1 MIWARIKDG
10 IVTNCIVLDD
20 LSLKDLFSE
29 GYDYFIRVDELD
41 PQPGIAWSYDGK
53 VFNPPIQP
61 E

>member
-1 MIWARIKDG
+1 MIWARIKKG

-53 VFNPPIQP
+53 TFSPPI